1 MAEDKE
7 LEKLLTVGKTLD
19 EKIHIVELNLISF
32 CDLYKEYVLTVLRKS
47 DGKPETIQTLTD
59 EMNMVNALQV
69 QFADFKTKFNIKLS
83 SVPRH

>member
-1 MAEDKE
+1 MAEVKE

>member
-32 CDLYKEYVLTVLRKS
+32 CDLYKEYVLTVLRNRMASPKQY
-47 DGKPETIQTLTD
+47 K
-59 EMNMVNALQV
+59 
-69 QFADFKTKFNIKLS
+69 
-83 SVPRH
+83 H